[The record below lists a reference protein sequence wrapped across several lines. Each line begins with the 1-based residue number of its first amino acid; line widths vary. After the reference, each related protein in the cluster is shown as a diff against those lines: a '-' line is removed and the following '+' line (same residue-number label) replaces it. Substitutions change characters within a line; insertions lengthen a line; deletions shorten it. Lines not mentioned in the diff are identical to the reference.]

1 MKYTL
6 VVERNEDGKLSMR
19 STNDGFSVFE
29 LIGIHAFKM
38 DDIRRQGLGEI
49 KPDIISRTA
58 IEDK

>member
-6 VVERNEDGKLSMR
+6 EVERTEDGKMAMK

-29 LIGIHAFKM
+29 LIGIHSFKM

-49 KPDIISRTA
+49 KPDVVSRTV